1 MENKQELIY
10 SFKAA
15 LRIIENTLSGKIP
28 FKIVDFIDD
37 AIGVYAIFEIDGELF
52 YILPNN
58 TGSKVWVSN
67 LPIENTGVSGLDS
80 GYEGFPTEV
89 AGVIEQYYREKP
101 KGAFQNFDGIGDL
114 GRVGLNEIIR
124 EEVRKVFETL
134 DVTSEAEVSSAL
146 SFMQDASSSINKLK
160 VQKELRVTDSSVDE
174 HLTEAINQ
182 INSAIKSYFKNLSP
196 EVKSKVLKRF
206 GEIKIESNEY

>member
-15 LRIIENTLSGKIP
+15 LRIIENTLSGKVP

-37 AIGVYAIFEIDGELF
+37 NIGVYAIFEIDGELF
-52 YILPNN
+52 YILPNK

-67 LPIENTGVSGLDS
+67 LPIENTGISGLDS

-101 KGAFQNFDGIGDL
+101 KGAFQTFDNIGDL

-124 EEVRKVFETL
+124 EEVRKVFEIS
-134 DVTSEAEVSSAL
+134 DVTTEAEISSAL
-146 SFMQDASSSINKLK
+146 GFMQDTKSSIDKLKTQNKLS
-160 VQKELRVTDSSVDE
+160 VTGSGVDK

-182 INSAIKSYFKNLSP
+182 INKAISNYFKNLSP
-196 EVKSKVLKRF
+196 EVKSKVLSRI
-206 GEIKIESNEY
+206 GEIKI